1 MMAMWNWRRVR
12 QTGHGMAAGFTLLEV
27 LVAIA
32 VVAIALVPL
41 LRLHLLSL
49 DATVRAQDLTTAV
62 LLAQGKLATLA
73 PGPALQSGE
82 EEGAF
87 DDPELVRF
95 RWHTTVTEHVLP
107 PLTLPTSTQGQPPEP
122 PAEIKV
128 WHIAVTVRWA
138 DGQSERNYTL
148 DTYAMDTSETSTAQ

>member
-1 MMAMWNWRRVR
+1 MWNWKRVR
-12 QTGHGMAAGFTLLEV
+12 RAGHGLPAGFTLLEV
-27 LVAIA
+27 LVAVA

-62 LLAQGKLATLA
+62 LLAQGKLATMA
-73 PGPALQSGE
+73 PGPTLQTGE

-87 DDPELVRF
+87 EDPELVRF

-107 PLTLPTSTQGQPPEP
+107 PLTPPPSTPGQPAAP
-122 PAEIKV
+122 PADIKV

-148 DTYAMDTSETSTAQ
+148 DTYAVDTSTPASQ